1 MLWHYLKN
9 RRACGPIG
17 DEEIR
22 RMALGGQIQPDDF
35 VWREGWDGWRRA
47 STAAELWAPVVSAR
61 AIPLPDPAAR
71 ETAPQKGID
80 PRMGGAGQS
89 SFPESPLSSRR
100 QNERAA
106 QSVER
111 TRALGPARPDASAQT
126 APAFAADPGPSS
138 LPPHRGDPAIKPR
151 APADAVIA
159 ARPAAKAKTK
169 AQAKENPNTAVLGA
183 ARLRPPRSP
192 LAGGEPLLTAQD
204 ALELENLGR
213 AVAQPHDEG
222 QDVGSVDFG
231 SLSASIS
238 ALPPAQS
245 ETERKNS
252 APDAPPRRA
261 GRPDFAEPGF
271 ARARRFPVASA
282 VSFFCLS
289 LCLAGASLAS
299 PEAPLRLA
307 QAAHAL
313 AAAFARGVGPEEI
326 DALRAPAALLAAGAA
341 AAALLSALAAL
352 TVGARAWAELRDCD
366 ASRAAPWL
374 MTLPLLIP
382 GAAFVWLFPYLAGW
396 ARRYE
401 FAKSALL
408 DPSAPRA
415 SVAEMTAMALT
426 LAFCCVAA
434 ALMAF
439 AALDLSDDAPGAAL
453 GLWTGVLGV
462 AGFGGLAGLM
472 GLAKMASCSR
482 HLSQARLESQED

>member
-9 RRACGPIG
+9 RRACGPFG

-47 STAAELWAPVVSAR
+47 STAAELWVPVVSAR
-61 AIPLPDPAAR
+61 AIPQPDPAAR
-71 ETAPQKGID
+71 ETAPQTGLD
-80 PRMGGAGQS
+80 PSMGGKGHTPFPQS
-89 SFPESPLSSRR
+89 PQATRH
-100 QNERAA
+100 QNERAD
-106 QSVER
+106 QTVER
-111 TRALGPARPDASAQT
+111 ERALEP
-126 APAFAADPGPSS
+126 
-138 LPPHRGDPAIKPR
+138 
-151 APADAVIA
+151 
-159 ARPAAKAKTK
+159 ARPAAKAK
-169 AQAKENPNTAVLGA
+169 AKENPNAAGVDA

-222 QDVGSVDFG
+222 RDVGAVDFG

-245 ETERKNS
+245 ETARNNS
-252 APDAPPRRA
+252 APDAAPWRA
-261 GRPDFAEPGF
+261 GRPDFPEPGS

-282 VSFFCLS
+282 VSFYCLS

-313 AAAFARGVGPEEI
+313 AAALARGFGPEETA
-326 DALRAPAALLAAGAA
+326 ALRAPAVLLGLGAA

-352 TVGARAWAELRDCD
+352 TVGTRAWAELRDCD
-366 ASRAAPWL
+366 ASSAAPWL

-382 GAAFVWLFPYLAGW
+382 GAAFVWLFPYFAGW

-415 SVAEMTAMALT
+415 SVAEMIAMALT
-426 LAFCCVAA
+426 LAFCGVAA
-434 ALMAF
+434 ALMAS
-439 AALDLSDDAPGAAL
+439 AALDLSDEAPGAAL
-453 GLWTGVLGV
+453 GLWAGVLGV

-482 HLSQARLESQED
+482 HLSQARLKAQED